1 MEESE
6 AKIYPVDLLDL
17 PVTLNQKRVWTELKE
32 KALIHRM
39 PKGCSAWALRNRQ
52 IAAA

>member
-1 MEESE
+1 MEENE
-6 AKIYPVDLLDL
+6 AKIYPVDLLDI
-17 PVTLNQKRVWTELKE
+17 PVTLNERRVWIELE
-32 KALIHRM
+32 EEVLIGQM